1 MSEAKNPVERPYTL
15 RTLNATDIAPMAKV
29 ISKIG
34 INEFTKC
41 FGSESVLKIVKNAK
55 DKKAITDVAG
65 LQAFLEVTNIILSHI
80 PDCENEIFAL
90 LAHVSGLKVEVIKAF
105 DLPTITRMV
114 IDFVKKEEFKD
125 FIGVVS
131 ELLN

>member
-1 MSEAKNPVERPYTL
+1 MSETTEKYTF
-15 RTLNATDIAPMAKV
+15 RTLNASDVAPMCKI

-34 INEFTKC
+34 IDEFTKV
-41 FGSESVLKIVKNAK
+41 FGSESVLKIITNAK

-80 PDCENEIFAL
+80 PDCEDEIFTL
-90 LAHVSGLKVEVIKAF
+90 LANVSGLKVDEIKAF
-105 DLPTITRMV
+105 DLASITRMIV
-114 IDFVKKEEFKD
+114 EFVKKEEFKD

-131 ELLN
+131 ELFK